1 MKNFFPHSPFFFFKN
16 ALGGNT
22 LKTKEFFCFF
32 TTEGLDPPGFVPDII
47 LSGRS
52 APRRRRLP
60 AVHRKYDVFS
70 LYRRKTPRLSL
81 ERKASSAGRKGS
93 RFPIRSGARPPVVA
107 FVDRRND
114 VNEN

>member
-1 MKNFFPHSPFFFFKN
+1 MKISSRTLRFFKN

-32 TTEGLDPPGFVPDII
+32 TTQGLDPPGFVPDII

-60 AVHRKYDVFS
+60 AVHRKYEVFS

-81 ERKASSAGRKGS
+81 EREKLPLPEGKARVFQSVRALDRPSLHSS
-93 RFPIRSGARPPVVA
+93 IGATM
-107 FVDRRND
+107 
-114 VNEN
+114 